1 MTHESLPNAE
11 PTPEVASDAPVKE
24 QRLGKL
30 RLAFLYVLIGGLILS
45 ALISVFGI
53 LIGEFNSVIQKALLT
68 TFIFV
73 SHSLIVLALVSAD
86 TKNQIGRAILPTV
99 ILGVVLANMV
109 TTTFGTWEIWDNE
122 ISWRALGLYTLL
134 VGSAFLLAGVLKMRL
149 AHPATLASVYTT
161 VALLAIWTL
170 LLTPWIFVDVEL
182 LDEFYFRLVGAL
194 TILTATALSLTAIIR
209 RIAISQKPELK
220 ATVSAKEGYSGGMIA
235 VLITVG
241 SLTAFVWFIG
251 FFVFLITAAQASYY

>member
-1 MTHESLPNAE
+1 M
-11 PTPEVASDAPVKE
+11 
-24 QRLGKL
+24 
-30 RLAFLYVLIGGLILS
+30 
-45 ALISVFGI
+45 
-53 LIGEFNSVIQKALLT
+53 
-68 TFIFV
+68 
-73 SHSLIVLALVSAD
+73 
-86 TKNQIGRAILPTV
+86 
-99 ILGVVLANMV
+99 
-109 TTTFGTWEIWDNE
+109 
-122 ISWRALGLYTLL
+122 
-134 VGSAFLLAGVLKMRL
+134 
-149 AHPATLASVYTT
+149 YTT

-220 ATVSAKEGYSGGMIA
+220 ATVPAKEGYSGGMIA

>member
-86 TKNQIGRAILPTV
+86 TKNQIGRHR
-99 ILGVVLANMV
+99 VL
-109 TTTFGTWEIWDNE
+109 
-122 ISWRALGLYTLL
+122 L
-134 VGSAFLLAGVLKMRL
+134 
-149 AHPATLASVYTT
+149 
-161 VALLAIWTL
+161 
-170 LLTPWIFVDVEL
+170 
-182 LDEFYFRLVGAL
+182 
-194 TILTATALSLTAIIR
+194 R
-209 RIAISQKPELK
+209 R
-220 ATVSAKEGYSGGMIA
+220 
-235 VLITVG
+235 
-241 SLTAFVWFIG
+241 
-251 FFVFLITAAQASYY
+251 